1 MEVSKL
7 KNSGRESLTV
17 FISNESPS
25 GQTARAWSA
34 PVLWLTGLSGAGK
47 STLAEGASALLNS
60 RGVRSIVIDGD
71 ALRGGLSSDL
81 GFSAEDRAEN
91 VRRASE
97 VAALC
102 SRAGITTFVALV
114 SPFEGD
120 RAKARSTI
128 GEQFHE
134 IFVSADYATC
144 RARDTKGL
152 YKLAEQGKIRDFT
165 GLDSPY
171 EAPLAPQMV
180 LETAAYEATV
190 CIEQLASFALRNCL
204 HLSATA
210 STPASFE
217 APEKRGRSSAV

>member
-1 MEVSKL
+1 MDVSKFN
-7 KNSGRESLTV
+7 NSSQESLTRS
-17 FISNESPS
+17 ISNESPLS
-25 GQTARAWSA
+25 QTDNTWAA

-102 SRAGITTFVALV
+102 SHAGITTFVALV
-114 SPFEGD
+114 SPFEDD
-120 RAKARSTI
+120 RAKARSRI
-128 GEQFHE
+128 GAQFHE

-171 EAPLAPQMV
+171 EVPLAPQMAI
-180 LETAAYEATV
+180 ETAVYEVTV
-190 CIEQLASFALRNCL
+190 CIAQLAGFALRNCL
-204 HLSATA
+204 NLSPTA
-210 STPASFE
+210 S
-217 APEKRGRSSAV
+217 